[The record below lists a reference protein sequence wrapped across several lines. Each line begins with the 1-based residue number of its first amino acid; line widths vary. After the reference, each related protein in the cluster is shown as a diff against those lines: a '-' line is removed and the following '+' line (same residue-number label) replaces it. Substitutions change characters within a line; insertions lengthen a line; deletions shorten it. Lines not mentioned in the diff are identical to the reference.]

1 MSDPVETVRSFHDA
15 FAARDADR
23 IAALFHPE
31 IEWTAAE
38 NFIYADQSPYRGVDG
53 VLHLLFGRVLSD
65 WDVFSTRA
73 DEILGGGDIVIA
85 SGRFRGIYKANRARV
100 DAQIVEVFQ
109 FKDGRIAK
117 VQTYTDTAQFKEAVS
132 RVQAA

>member
-1 MSDPVETVRSFHDA
+1 MTDPVEIVRSFHDA
-15 FAARDADR
+15 FAARDRDR
-23 IAALFHPE
+23 LAALFHPE

-38 NFIYADQSPYRGVDG
+38 NFIYADQSPYRGVDA
-53 VLHLLFGRVLSD
+53 VLHLLFGRVLAD
-65 WDVFSTRA
+65 WDAFSTRA
-73 DEILGGGDIVIA
+73 DEILGGGDIVIS